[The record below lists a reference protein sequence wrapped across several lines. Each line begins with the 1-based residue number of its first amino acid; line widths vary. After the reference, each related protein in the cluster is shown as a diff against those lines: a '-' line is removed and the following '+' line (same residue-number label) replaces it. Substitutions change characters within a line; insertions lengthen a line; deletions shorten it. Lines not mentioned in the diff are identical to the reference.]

1 MNEINANMDI
11 INLVN
16 ENQGVVS
23 TIAVFVALISLFGC
37 KYFFNKKTKKT
48 MKQTSGNNSTNYQS
62 GRDIHIKND

>member
-1 MNEINANMDI
+1 MDI

-23 TIAVFVALISLFGC
+23 TIGVFVALISLFGC
-37 KYFFNKKTKKT
+37 TYVFNKKTKKT